1 MVTDPIADFLA
12 RIRNA
17 QTVKHAALTLP
28 SSKMKVRLAEI
39 FKEEGYIED
48 FSHEKNDVQG
58 KLSVTLKYDGHGKPV
73 IEGMKRVSKPG
84 MRVYRPAGDLPR
96 VRGGMGM
103 AIVSTS
109 AGVMTCHHARQ
120 KNVGGELLCYVW

>member
-17 QTVKHAALTLP
+17 QTVKHASLVLP
-28 SSKMKVRLAEI
+28 GSKMKVRLAEI
-39 FKEEGYIED
+39 FKEQGYISD
-48 FSHEKNDVQG
+48 YSFEKDEMQG
-58 KLSVTLKYDGHGKPV
+58 KLRLDLKYDEHGRPV
-73 IEGMKRVSKPG
+73 IEGMKRVSRPG
-84 MRVYRPAGDLPR
+84 LRIYRPAKDLPS

-109 AGVMTCHHARQ
+109 HGVMTCHDARQ
-120 KNVGGELLCYVW
+120 KNVGGEVLCYVW

>member
-17 QTVKHAALTLP
+17 QTVKHAALSLP
-28 SSKMKVRLAEI
+28 GSKMKIRLAEI
-39 FKEEGYIED
+39 FKEEGYIKD
-48 FSHEKNDVQG
+48 FSFEKDEMQG
-58 KLSVTLKYDGHGKPV
+58 TLSVTLKYDTHGKPV
-73 IEGMKRVSKPG
+73 IEGMKRVSRPG
-84 MRVYRPAGDLPR
+84 MRVYRPADDLPR

-109 AGVMTCHHARQ
+109 KGVMTSHNARQ

>member
-17 QTVKHAALTLP
+17 QTVKHAALSLP
-28 SSKMKVRLAEI
+28 ASKMKLRLAEI
-39 FKEEGYIED
+39 FKEEGYIAD
-48 FSHEKNDVQG
+48 FSFEKDETQG
-58 KLSVTLKYDGHGKPV
+58 KLSVTLKYDTDGKPV
-73 IEGMKRVSKPG
+73 IEGMKRVSRPG
-84 MRVYRPAGDLPR
+84 MRVYRPANDLPR

-109 AGVMTCHHARQ
+109 QGVMTSHHARQ